1 VLQSSKT
8 ITGNCCG
15 TLGQTGNCWVLL
27 GVAGSAAVTDQRE
40 RVPNPFLNLWEEGSF
55 ITWRYNSGIK
65 LSTFSITEAI
75 LERERVASTR
85 TAWGKARIAFRAN
98 RLAIKELLDA
108 DWPLTTIYQQAQDSL
123 AGVSYSQFTFLVRKN
138 FPSISQRRGGN
149 DKPSSQSIASTEMSS
164 DIRSPIQREAA
175 KNDKPSAPGSPAKF
189 KPGPRLPD
197 PKLLY

>member
-1 VLQSSKT
+1 M
-8 ITGNCCG
+8 TG
-15 TLGQTGNCWVLL
+15 
-27 GVAGSAAVTDQRE
+27 E
-40 RVPNPFLNLWEEGSF
+40 RVSGSGILNPFLNPWQEGSD

-65 LSTFSITEAI
+65 LRTFSITEAI

-149 DKPSSQSIASTEMSS
+149 DKPTSQSIASTEISS
-164 DIRSPIQREAA
+164 DIRSPIQRESA
-175 KNDKPSAPGSPAKF
+175 KNEKPSAPGSPAKF